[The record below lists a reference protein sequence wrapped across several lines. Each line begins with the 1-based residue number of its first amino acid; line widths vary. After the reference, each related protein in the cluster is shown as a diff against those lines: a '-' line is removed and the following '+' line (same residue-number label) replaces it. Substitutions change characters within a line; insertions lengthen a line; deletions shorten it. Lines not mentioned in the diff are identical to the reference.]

1 MGLIQPFTGS
11 RTVTQGY
18 GPTSNSFEPGYAG
31 YAHFHT
37 GVDYAVPADTQLYAA
52 SSGTVTYA
60 GADTT
65 GFGNRVDISFGNGFR
80 ILYGHLNS
88 IGVKVGQ
95 VVRAGDPI
103 GLSGSTG
110 NSTGPHLHFAL
121 SQNGNWMDPGG
132 FVGEP
137 RGPVATPGG
146 GGLWGDITGA
156 FGSVVNGVTSIPGT
170 IVGTAGGVAGGAAD
184 TFGKVGGA
192 ITDLPGA
199 IASGITNGFV
209 GAVNAIG
216 STIAAGAGN
225 VWAAIRKY
233 VFIAALLLVGLV
245 IVAAL
250 VKGE

>member
-146 GGLWGDITGA
+146 GGLFGNITGGI
-156 FGSVVNGVTSIPGT
+156 GSVVGGITSIPSIFGGIGNTVTSIPGS
-170 IVGTAGGVAGGAAD
+170 IAGGITGGIEGAAGGIANGAKIVAGALWD
-184 TFGKVGGA
+184 SV
-192 ITDLPGA
+192 
-199 IASGITNGFV
+199 
-209 GAVNAIG
+209 
-216 STIAAGAGN
+216 
-225 VWAAIRKY
+225 RKY
-233 VFIAALLLVGLV
+233 VFIAGLLLVALV
-245 IVAAL
+245 IIAAI